1 MADSKEYV
9 SEELENG
16 AIHISEDVIA
26 SIAGIA
32 ALEVDGVSGLNANL
46 GADIAEILGRKNLGK
61 GIRIAFQE
69 DGGVV
74 IDCFIVVKLGRSVLE
89 IAKNVQDAIVSA
101 VTSVTG
107 LRVLNVNVT
116 VSGVSFPREQKK

>member
-1 MADSKEYV
+1 MADSKEYI
-9 SEELENG
+9 SEQLENG

-32 ALEVDGVSGLNANL
+32 AVEVEGVSGLNANI

-61 GIRIAFQE
+61 GISITFQE

-74 IDCFIVVKLGRSVLE
+74 IDCYIIVKLGRSVLE

-107 LRVLNVNVT
+107 LKVVNVNVT
-116 VSGVSFPREQKK
+116 VSGVTFPKEKK

>member
-1 MADSKEYV
+1 MADNKEYV

-32 ALEVDGVSGLNANL
+32 AVEVEGVSGLNANI

-61 GIRIAFQE
+61 GITITFQE

-74 IDCFIVVKLGRSVLE
+74 IDCYIVVKLGRSVLE
-89 IAKNVQDAIVSA
+89 IAKNVQDAIVSS

-107 LRVLNVNVT
+107 LKVVNVNVT
-116 VSGVSFPREQKK
+116 VSGVTFPKEKK

>member
-9 SEELENG
+9 SEQLENG

-32 ALEVDGVSGLNANL
+32 AVEVEGVSGLNANI

-61 GIRIAFQE
+61 GISITFQE

-74 IDCFIVVKLGRSVLE
+74 IDCYIIVKLGRSVLE

-107 LRVLNVNVT
+107 LKVVNVNVT
-116 VSGVSFPREQKK
+116 VSGVTFPKEKK

>member
-32 ALEVDGVSGLNANL
+32 ALDVDGVSGLNANI

-61 GIRIAFQE
+61 GITITFQE

-74 IDCFIVVKLGRSVLE
+74 IDCYIVVKLGRSVLE
-89 IAKNVQDAIVSA
+89 IAKNVQDAIVSS

-107 LRVLNVNVT
+107 LKVVNVNVT
-116 VSGVSFPREQKK
+116 VSGVTFPKEKK